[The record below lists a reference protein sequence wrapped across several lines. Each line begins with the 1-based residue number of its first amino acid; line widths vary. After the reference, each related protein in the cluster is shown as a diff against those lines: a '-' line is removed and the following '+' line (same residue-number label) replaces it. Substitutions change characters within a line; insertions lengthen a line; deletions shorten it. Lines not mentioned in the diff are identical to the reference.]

1 MYIFSI
7 TVYVGG
13 SKRVPPDPTQ
23 SMYAMMYVQY
33 TQNILLNL
41 VIQWNLCN
49 VDTLGPTK
57 SVLLSKVS

>member
-13 SKRVPPDPTQ
+13 SKRVPSDPTQ

-41 VIQWNLCN
+41 VTQEP
-49 VDTLGPTK
+49 V
-57 SVLLSKVS
+57 